1 MHDYT
6 MRRYAESREN
16 FINLTEEISPSKTGR
31 PEMDFLFRGSVGQA
45 SLAISAAVSRA
56 TSIIWVKEL
65 CRSSAGRLSSG
76 R

>member
-1 MHDYT
+1 MNDYT

-31 PEMDFLFRGSVGQA
+31 QETEDLFRRGQA

>member
-16 FINLTEEISPSKTGR
+16 FINLTEEISPLKTGR
-31 PEMDFLFRGSVGQA
+31 QETDCLFRRGQA

>member
-6 MRRYAESREN
+6 MQRYAESREN
-16 FINLTEEISPSKTGR
+16 FINLTEEISPPETGR
-31 PEMDFLFRGSVGQA
+31 QETDCLFRRGQA